1 MVSLQAAKSIAARR
15 IIGSGGCPV
24 SDGEDVTMLM
34 LIVGLILFF
43 GPHSIA
49 VVAPGWR
56 NRVVMHLRERSW
68 KGAYSLISAAG
79 LIFIVLG
86 FAQARHAPPVLYTS
100 PAWLQDVTWVLM
112 LPVFPLLLAAYLPGR
127 IQTAMKHPMLAAVK
141 LWATAHLLVNGT
153 LADVLLFGS
162 FLIWAVAV
170 RISVKRRVPTAVPG
184 APPGRYNDLLAV
196 LLGLALYAAFIWR
209 PHAMLIGV
217 PLLSS

>member
-1 MVSLQAAKSIAARR
+1 
-15 IIGSGGCPV
+15 
-24 SDGEDVTMLM
+24 
-34 LIVGLILFF
+34 
-43 GPHSIA
+43 
-49 VVAPGWR
+49 
-56 NRVVMHLRERSW
+56 
-68 KGAYSLISAAG
+68 
-79 LIFIVLG
+79 
-86 FAQARHAPPVLYTS
+86 
-100 PAWLQDVTWVLM
+100 
-112 LPVFPLLLAAYLPGR
+112 
-127 IQTAMKHPMLAAVK
+127 MLAAVK

-209 PHAMLIGV
+209 LHAMLIGV